1 MKSNYLLIFTL
12 ILLIFSGCRKNFEF
26 EDIDYTTYNRLVGPD
41 GGTINYF
48 ANYDNDS
55 KNDLLLS
62 LQVPKGA
69 LDSLMVF
76 NMYEFEDYEVAT
88 QMENNGFT
96 KFGSKL
102 LYFVP
107 FYESEGYKERG
118 QLELNYHLSIKF
130 KQPVTVTYHPLADFT
145 DLSLKNWQEVELYNN
160 YYKTT
165 NRSYKVYRIKIP
177 RLDQWGGSHNIFV
190 NWTRQ
195 GYANGYDKTDLSYI
209 INGRWTSSD
218 NWGFGEI
225 SMENWELVGQY
236 DLDTEKD
243 QVSFKIFD
251 TDYIYVV
258 ARDIFIANADIPL
271 LVSDYVNQNLGLQI
285 LRAAYV
291 DDLYK
296 VYLSD
301 ESVAVFDQGQNFNYL
316 LKENLF
322 YSDLPGPAQGYIKS
336 TFPTAEVK
344 KVSSKYDYQLTYEV
358 VLSGGKR
365 VTFDSNGAFISLS
378 QYGFDPKSLPAQI
391 KDYLLKNYPNDI
403 ITNVNYDYNYGDYY
417 TVYLSSNVKVF
428 FYTDFNGLS
437 TWDRTLYYKM
447 SYKNLPSN
455 TLDFFSKNFPN
466 AIFSEINLTTY
477 SYDSIY
483 QVELVD
489 KKSFTFDGNGDLTG
503 FEIKNFNESD
513 LPAPVKNKL
522 AADTTHIGSTITE
535 ITHKYQVYRDGQ
547 TFVSDYFIIYFS
559 DRTYFY
565 INADGTKKK

>member
-1 MKSNYLLIFTL
+1 MKSNYLIIFTF
-12 ILLIFSGCRKNFEF
+12 ILLIFNGCRKNFEF

-55 KNDLLLS
+55 KNDILLS

-69 LDSLMVF
+69 LDSLLVF
-76 NMYEFEDYEVAT
+76 NLYEFEDYEVAL
-88 QMENNGFT
+88 QMENGFT

-102 LYFVP
+102 FYFVP

-130 KQPVTVTYHPLADFT
+130 NQPLTVTYNPLADYT

-195 GYANGYDKTDLSYI
+195 GYANGYDRTDLSYI

-218 NWGFGEI
+218 NWGTGEI

-236 DLDTEKD
+236 DLDTEND

-258 ARDIFIANADIPL
+258 ARDIFINIIPFQIA
-271 LVSDYVNQNLGLQI
+271 DYVTQNIGSQI
-285 LRAAYV
+285 MRASF
-291 DDLYK
+291 DENLYK
-296 VYLSD
+296 VYFAD
-301 ESVAVFDQGQNFNYL
+301 ESVAVFDQYQNFLYL

-322 YSDLPGPAQGYIKS
+322 YSDLPVPAQLYINS

-344 KVSSKYDYQLTYEV
+344 KVSSKLEFQLTYEV
-358 VLSGGKR
+358 VISGGRR
-365 VTFDSNGAFISLS
+365 VTFDSTGAFIGIH
-378 QYGFDPKSLPAQI
+378 QYGFDPNNLPVLI
-391 KDYLLKNYPNDI
+391 KEYLLKNFPKDI

-417 TVYLSSNVKVF
+417 TVYLSSNVKVY
-428 FYTDFNGLS
+428 FYLDFSSGLPILDK
-437 TWDRTLYYKM
+437 TFYYKL
-447 SYKNLPSN
+447 SYTNLP
-455 TLDFFSKNFPN
+455 TKTQDFFSKNFPN
-466 AIFSEINLTTY
+466 AIFSEINFTTY

-483 QVELVD
+483 SVELVD
-489 KKSFTFDGNGDLTG
+489 KKIFTFDGNGELSG
-503 FEIKNFNESD
+503 FEIKNLDESD
-513 LPAPVKNKL
+513 LPTPVKNIL
-522 AADTTHIGSTITE
+522 NTTYSGYTITG
-535 ITHKYQVYRDGQ
+535 ITHYYQVYRDGQ
-547 TFVSDYFIIYFS
+547 TFISEYYYIYFS
-559 DRTYFY
+559 DYSSIR
-565 INADGTKKK
+565 INADGTLGKKK

>member
-1 MKSNYLLIFTL
+1 MKSNYLIIFTF
-12 ILLIFSGCRKNFEF
+12 ILLIFNGCRKNFEF

-55 KNDLLLS
+55 KNDILLS

-69 LDSLMVF
+69 LDSLLVF
-76 NMYEFEDYEVAT
+76 NLYEFEDYEVAL
-88 QMENNGFT
+88 QMENGFT

-102 LYFVP
+102 FYFVP

-130 KQPVTVTYHPLADFT
+130 NQPLTVTYNPLADYT

-195 GYANGYDKTDLSYI
+195 GYANGYDRTDLSYI

-218 NWGFGEI
+218 NWGTGEI

-236 DLDTEKD
+236 DLDTEND

-258 ARDIFIANADIPL
+258 ARDIFINIIPFQIA
-271 LVSDYVNQNLGLQI
+271 DYVTQNIGSQI
-285 LRAAYV
+285 MRASF
-291 DDLYK
+291 DENLYK
-296 VYLSD
+296 VYFAD
-301 ESVAVFDQGQNFNYL
+301 ESVAVFDQYQNFLYL

-322 YSDLPGPAQGYIKS
+322 YSDLPVPAQLYINS

-344 KVSSKYDYQLTYEV
+344 KVSSKLEFQLTYEV
-358 VLSGGKR
+358 VISGGRR
-365 VTFDSNGAFISLS
+365 VTFDSTGAFIGIH
-378 QYGFDPKSLPAQI
+378 QYGFDPNNLPVLI
-391 KDYLLKNYPNDI
+391 KEYLLKNFPKDI

-417 TVYLSSNVKVF
+417 TVYLSSNVKVY
-428 FYTDFNGLS
+428 FYLDFSSGLPILDK
-437 TWDRTLYYKM
+437 TFYYKL
-447 SYKNLPSN
+447 SYTNLP
-455 TLDFFSKNFPN
+455 TKTQDFFSKNFPN
-466 AIFSEINLTTY
+466 AIFSEINFTTY
-477 SYDSIY
+477 SHDSIY
-483 QVELVD
+483 SVELAD
-489 KKSFTFDGNGDLTG
+489 KKIFTFDGNGELSG
-503 FEIKNFNESD
+503 FEIKNLHESD
-513 LPAPVKNKL
+513 LPTPVKNIL
-522 AADTTHIGSTITE
+522 NTTYSGYTITG
-535 ITHKYQVYRDGQ
+535 ITHYYQVYRDGQ
-547 TFVSDYFIIYFS
+547 TFISEYYYIYFS
-559 DRTYFY
+559 DYSSIR
-565 INADGTKKK
+565 INADGTLGKKK